1 MKQEALLSYRVAMD
15 IGGTFTDIVVH
26 DTETGALRASK
37 ADTTPSDLTEGVLTA
52 IAQLEVPPTEIL
64 SFVHGTTQGLNAL
77 LERRGSKTLLV
88 TTQGMGDVYR
98 IARGNRTQMFDI
110 HYRKPEPL
118 VARHDTVEIGGRLRY
133 DGSELHPLD
142 EASVRAA
149 AATARAGGYAAVAV
163 CLLFAYTNESH
174 ELAAEA
180 ILREELG
187 EEVAIVL
194 SHRVAREWRE
204 YERTSSTVL
213 EAYTGPVV
221 RRYLTRI
228 EDRFEREGIPSG
240 VQVMQSSGGIVG
252 AGYASEH
259 PLQTLLS
266 GPVGGTAG
274 GVALMQLLGRKNAI
288 CVDMGGTSFDASLVI
303 DGQPDISTDGEA
315 DGFPVLMPLVNL
327 HTIGAGGGSVAFSES
342 GALRVGPRSA
352 GAQPGPACY
361 GRGGVEPTVTDAN
374 AVLGRVDP
382 EHFAGG
388 RFSLDVAASDRAIA
402 GLAEEFGMATSDL
415 SEGILDIANAKMA
428 QAIRTLTVDHG
439 REPTDFSLVAF
450 GGAGPMHAE
459 AIAREL
465 GIAEVIIPEFPGAF
479 SAWGML
485 GSDVRRDLSA
495 QYYVHEDQLDRSD
508 LASVL
513 ADLVSEAD
521 GELARQCVPAD
532 RRRFEQAIDMRYAGQ
547 DYTLTVP
554 LTELDEPTL
563 EDFAARISARYS
575 EQHRRRY
582 GHATPE
588 AKVEFVS
595 IRVTGLGAN
604 EFGHLTGERYR
615 EDDIAARSASVWFD
629 GRSWE
634 TPIRRRDSLPIGEA
648 IAGPMLIVE
657 DTTTTVISPRAS
669 IRRETLGHLT
679 MEVQA

>member
-1 MKQEALLSYRVAMD
+1 MKQEEPLSYRVAMD

-26 DTETGALRASK
+26 NTETGTLRASK
-37 ADTTPSDLTEGVLTA
+37 ADTTPADLTEGVLTA
-52 IAQLEVPPTEIL
+52 IAQLEVPPAEIL

-77 LERRGSKTLLV
+77 LERRGSRTLLV
-88 TTQGMGDVYR
+88 TTSGMGDVYR
-98 IARGNRTQMFDI
+98 IARGNRTRMFDI

-118 VARHDTVEIGGRLRY
+118 VSREDTVEVGGRLRY

-142 EASVRAA
+142 EESVRAA
-149 AATARAGGYAAVAV
+149 AAVARAGGYEAVAV
-163 CLLFAYTNESH
+163 CLLFAYANEAH

-187 EEVAIVL
+187 DEVAVVL

-221 RRYLTRI
+221 RRYLARI
-228 EDRFEREGIPSG
+228 EDRFAGEGITSG

-252 AGYASEH
+252 AGFAAEH

-274 GVALMQLLGRKNAI
+274 GVALMQLLGRENAI

-361 GRGGVEPTVTDAN
+361 GRGGTEPTVTDAN

-388 RFSLDVAASDRAIA
+388 RFALDVVASERAIS
-402 GLAEEFGMATSDL
+402 GLAAEFEMTTPDL
-415 SEGILDIANAKMA
+415 AEGILDIANAKMA

-439 REPTDFSLVAF
+439 REPGDFSLVAF

-465 GIAEVIIPEFPGAF
+465 GVHEVLIPEFPGAF

-485 GSDVRRDLSA
+485 GSDVRRDLST
-495 QYYVHEDQLDRSD
+495 QYYVHEDQLDTVHLGD
-508 LASVL
+508 ALQGLVAS
-513 ADLVSEAD
+513 ADA
-521 GELARQCVPAD
+521 ELAEQGVREEL
-532 RRRFEQAIDMRYAGQ
+532 RRFERAIDMRYEGQ

-554 LTELDEPTL
+554 LEDGEEPGQAGFT
-563 EDFAARISARYS
+563 AVISARYS
-575 EQHRRRY
+575 DQHRRRY
-582 GHATPE
+582 GHSTPE
-588 AKVEFVS
+588 AKVECVS
-595 IRVTGLGAN
+595 LRVTGLGTN

-615 EDDIAARSASVWFD
+615 EDAIGERSAQVRFD
-629 GRSWE
+629 GAVWE
-634 TPIRRRDSLPIGEA
+634 TPIRRRDALPVGET
-648 IAGPMLIVE
+648 IPGPMLIVE
-657 DTTTTVISPRAS
+657 DTTTTVVSPRAS